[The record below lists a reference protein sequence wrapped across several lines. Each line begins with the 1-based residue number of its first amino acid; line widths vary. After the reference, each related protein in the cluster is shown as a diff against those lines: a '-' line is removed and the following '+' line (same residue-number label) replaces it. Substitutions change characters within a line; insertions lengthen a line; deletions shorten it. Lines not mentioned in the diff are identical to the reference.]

1 MKNILRFCLAFAL
14 SVGFVSN
21 SHAQETESSKG
32 KIIISVNTPWGI
44 GYFADADGNLLFNK
58 QFEAVEEFVDGLA
71 KVKLGGKW
79 GFINTSGDVVIP
91 CIHDE
96 VLYLDTD
103 KVKVKYK
110 GKWGAVN
117 TSGEVMIPYIYD
129 VLYYECS
136 EQDCETYYH
145 DIVYVMNNEKWGII
159 NAVGEVIIP
168 CVCDNMI
175 SGDDYGEESN
185 LDVSNLL
192 TVHPCSCPHSD
203 IIDGIKVQYKG
214 KWGYIATDGKSVVPF
229 IYDDI
234 RYYYTVID
242 QVGVQLNDKW
252 GLVST
257 SGDTIIPFIY
267 DDVDYYNGTA
277 HVMKNGKCGLMDWSG
292 KVIIPCLYDEIDWWD
307 LCSDYSKVKVKQ
319 NDKWGIVNSSGKL
332 VIPCLYDDIRFSD
345 SNEIQVQYNGKWGVI
360 NMAGKVIVP
369 FVHDQ
374 IR

>member
-117 TSGEVMIPYIYD
+117 TSGEVMIPCVYD
-129 VLYYECS
+129 EFSYLVS
-136 EQDCETYYH
+136 EFNCETYIH
-145 DIVYVMNNEKWGII
+145 DIAYAMNNEKWGVI
-159 NAVGEVIIP
+159 NATGEVIIP
-168 CVCDNMI
+168 CVYDEVKSEIDCED
-175 SGDDYGEESN
+175 ESD
-185 LDVSNLL
+185 LDVSNVLNVKYSVEHYSDVL
-192 TVHPCSCPHSD
+192 TG
-203 IIDGIKVQYKG
+203 IIVQHKG
-214 KWGYIATDGKSVVPF
+214 KWGHIDARGKSVVPF
-229 IYDDI
+229 IYDYIPIGHDGFSGI
-234 RYYYTVID
+234 
-242 QVGVQLNDKW
+242 VQLNGKW

-257 SGDTIIPFIY
+257 SGDTIIPCIY
-267 DDVDYYNGTA
+267 DDVDYYNGIA
-277 HVMKNGKCGLMDWSG
+277 HVMKNGKCGLIDLSG